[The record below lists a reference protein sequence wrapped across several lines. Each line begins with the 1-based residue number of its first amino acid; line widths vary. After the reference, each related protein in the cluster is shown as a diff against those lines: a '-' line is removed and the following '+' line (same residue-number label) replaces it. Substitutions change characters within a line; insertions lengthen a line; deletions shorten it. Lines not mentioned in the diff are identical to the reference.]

1 MPKIAI
7 EHKNDIEYVTVPLP
21 CEADKDRDHCVHV
34 YLLFCRM
41 STNKDL
47 SVREKKGANQVDLDF
62 MMLKLFK
69 ELLPFEKQF

>member
-1 MPKIAI
+1 M
-7 EHKNDIEYVTVPLP
+7 TVP

-34 YLLFCRM
+34 YLLFCRL

-47 SVREKKGANQVDLDF
+47 RVHEKKGSTHVSLDF

-69 ELLPFEKQF
+69 EFLPFEKQF